1 MSTLQDEMAA
11 LNHRLDHKLDTLRR
25 LRRLHKAIGIFLLYV
40 LICLALIV
48 CLFFNQQPPRVNES
62 LIIASLVPVTLPL
75 AYCWLMFFVYRRQLK
90 KGQVLKKKL
99 YSSFLNDEASRSTAI
114 EYHDELEKINW

>member
-25 LRRLHKAIGIFLLYV
+25 LRRLHKAIGLFLLYV

-48 CLFFNQQPPRVNES
+48 HLFFNQQPPRVNES
-62 LIIASLVPVTLPL
+62 LNIASLIPVTPPF
-75 AYCWLMFFVYRRQLK
+75 AYCWLMFFVYRRQLN
-90 KGQVLKKKL
+90 KGQALKKDL
-99 YSSFLNDEASRSTAI
+99 YSSFLNDEADRSKVI
-114 EYHDELEKINW
+114 DYHDQLEEINW

>member
-11 LNHRLDHKLDTLRR
+11 LNHRLEYKLDTLRR
-25 LRRLHKAIGIFLLYV
+25 LRRLHKAIGLFLFYV
-40 LICLALIV
+40 LICLALV
-48 CLFFNQQPPRVNES
+48 VRWLFPQQQ
-62 LIIASLVPVTLPL
+62 IIAILIPVMLPL
-75 AYCWLMFFVYRRQLK
+75 TYCWLMFFVYRRQLK
-90 KGQVLKKKL
+90 KGQDLKKIL